1 MNMPDNITHRFRGIW
16 ETIEPLQ
23 KEYGQISSIQS
34 VEDVFNRISSNQ
46 TTIMVCGEFKKGKS
60 SFINALL
67 NENLCP
73 TDEHIATSTV
83 SLIRYGNER
92 KIMRTYDTQDG
103 IKTEE
108 IKFDALVQY
117 AKGSNL
123 SIGNTLLLEIEIP
136 NDRLKNGLTL
146 IDTPGV
152 GGLNPQHRFLTLS
165 ALSKA
170 DALFYVVAVGEPTTT
185 IELEFFKN
193 EILPHSKH
201 NKVILNKVDQ
211 IDEDEIANAIL
222 DCKKKFKQECGV
234 KDIDVLPVSA
244 YLWQESNISED
255 EDDRELSFCEGIE
268 QALNDICIEY
278 RDSLHPLLK
287 NVMSQSINGLRNIIN
302 QQISQIEDPNPEKI
316 KNLSNQR
323 KVLEE
328 MISDL
333 KQDKSE
339 IKRKIESTLKD
350 VQTEVLNDIVK
361 GNILLSTDA
370 LNSILKDDRALSDD
384 GEKWV
389 LNEIDKA
396 TKKLISK
403 VDVKIEHGFATV
415 IKLLGS
421 SISKNNQVKQTSQFK
436 YSYSKP
442 NSTIIYSN
450 GISDDIMTCIKHS
463 LPAYGIGSLVSLVAG
478 PWVGVVVG
486 AAFLYKSLQGGNK
499 NIKLAEIRQ
508 HLSPRISMMSTDL
521 QTYVNKRFD
530 DFRIGI
536 INHFEKKAKD
546 FSAQL
551 DKIMKDTQKCR
562 MDSASINEYKKE
574 LETKVKVLENA
585 NGQLQVLLTNPFAK
599 KQ

>member
-16 ETIEPLQ
+16 GTIEPLL

-34 VEDVFNRISSNQ
+34 VEDVFDRISSNQ

-60 SFINALL
+60 SFINAIL

-83 SLIRYGNER
+83 SLIRYGAER
-92 KIMRTYDTQDG
+92 KITRTYDTQDG

-136 NDRLKNGLTL
+136 CDRLKNGLTL

-211 IDEDEIANAIL
+211 IDVDEIANAIF

-234 KDIDVLPVSA
+234 EDIDVLPVSA
-244 YLWQESNISED
+244 YLWQESNISAD
-255 EDDRELSFCEGIE
+255 DDDRELSFCEGVE
-268 QALNDICIEY
+268 QALDNICVEY
-278 RDSLHPLLK
+278 RNSLQPLLK
-287 NVMSQSINGLRNIIN
+287 DVMSQSISELRNIIN

-316 KNLSNQR
+316 KDLSNQR

-361 GNILLSTDA
+361 GNILLSTDT

-403 VDVKIEHGFATV
+403 VDVKIEQGFSIV
-415 IKLLGS
+415 IKLLESG
-421 SISKNNQVKQTSQFK
+421 ISKNNQVKQIAQFK

-442 NSTIIYSN
+442 NPTVLYS
-450 GISDDIMTCIKHS
+450 ISDDIMTCVKYS

-499 NIKLAEIRQ
+499 NKKLAEIRQ
-508 HLSPRISMMSTDL
+508 YLSPRISMMSTDL

-530 DFRIGI
+530 DFRIVI
-536 INHFEKKAKD
+536 INHFEQKVKD

-585 NGQLQVLLTNPFAK
+585 NGQLQVLLTNPFSK
-599 KQ
+599 K